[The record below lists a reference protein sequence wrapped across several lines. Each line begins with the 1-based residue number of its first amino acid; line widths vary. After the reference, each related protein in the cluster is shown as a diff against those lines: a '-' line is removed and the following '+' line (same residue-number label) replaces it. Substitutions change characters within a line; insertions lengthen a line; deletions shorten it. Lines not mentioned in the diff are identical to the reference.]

1 MISSLYSLLGFFIP
15 LAEFDSGTI
24 SVPPEVAPENN
35 FSYLRDH
42 LLPSLFCAS
51 ALSCIQSCALG
62 GQESGWARRFPSTVG
77 GNTLPRPEPSR
88 SPGESGQTVVL
99 VGAAERN
106 LTFLAEI
113 QDPDLLETIQ
123 AELVQPAA
131 GRQGSGKGFA
141 DYLKGLLDGGQNHS
155 EKAGEP
161 EVLTQAQRI
170 EERLMKYRTHRGH
183 KSDG

>member
-35 FSYLRDH
+35 FSYLQIISYLLCFVLVLYLAYKVARWVGRKAGGHAGFH
-42 LLPSLFCAS
+42 LQLVETLYLGPNRAVHLVKVGKQLF
-51 ALSCIQSCALG
+51 
-62 GQESGWARRFPSTVG
+62 
-77 GNTLPRPEPSR
+77 
-88 SPGESGQTVVL
+88 L